1 MSVLPEDESWFG
13 HGKARRREN
22 RWTRVYH
29 GPDAGRDRREESVMA
44 TLRLRDGREIDVQ
57 VEEINGEVRIPV
69 VVRKG
74 TTIAIDAVEKG

>member
-1 MSVLPEDESWFG
+1 
-13 HGKARRREN
+13 
-22 RWTRVYH
+22 
-29 GPDAGRDRREESVMA
+29 MA

-57 VEEINGEVRIPV
+57 VEEINGEVRSPV